1 MPGIAGVVAHDGS
14 ANHGETVTLML
25 EAMMHEPFY
34 ATGSCCA
41 PELGIWAGW
50 VAHADSFAAQESAR
64 TFERP
69 VTLAFAG
76 EAYQDASSAGF
87 RHALDRFGE
96 NGVADLNGLFSGLLI
111 DRRRARAWLFNDRF
125 GFERV
130 YVHETDEATYFA
142 SEAKALLRV
151 LPHTRVFDDRGVA
164 QFLTFGCCLD
174 GHTLFQGITT
184 LTGGSIWTL
193 DGRRWQKRRYFTPV
207 EWEQQPPLS
216 AEEYQTEFEARFKA
230 ALPHYANDTAAP
242 IGISLTGGLDTR
254 MIMACLPDS
263 PVPPRTYTFA
273 GLHGDTLDARIA
285 ARVASECGMPH
296 RVLRVGSDFLSNYGD
311 YVERTVYA
319 TDACAGATAAHE
331 IYLNSQ
337 ARQLSA
343 ARLTGNFGSEVLR
356 SMSTFK
362 PLGLRPELIADEFRA
377 QFDAARHD
385 RPAHVASPVT
395 FAAFQEIPWNLWGT
409 WAAAK
414 SQLTVRTPYLDNAL
428 VQLIYRA
435 PAVVRRTPDSA
446 LKLIRTARPRLA
458 GIPTD
463 RGVAINGGGISRH
476 FVNRVFA
483 EVTFKADYLY
493 ADALPATL
501 SPLDGALG
509 RLHGAGIL
517 GLHKYLP
524 YRRWFR
530 SEVANYVRDAVS
542 DASASGLPFWNR
554 SHLKELARLHSSGR
568 RNLVRE
574 LNVVLTL
581 ETAARLLLRGNTIA
595 RRASDSVHLPTG
607 PDLRSAGP
615 ERKLSLR

>member
-1 MPGIAGVVAHDGS
+1 MPGIAGVVAHDGP

-25 EAMMHEPFY
+25 DAMMHEPFY

-50 VAHADSFAAQESAR
+50 VAHADSFAAHESGR

-69 VTLAFAG
+69 LTLAFAG
-76 EAYQDASSAGF
+76 EAYDDASSAGF

-96 NGVADLNGLFSGLLI
+96 NGVAELNGLFSGLLI

-125 GFERV
+125 GFERI
-130 YVHETDEATYFA
+130 YLHETDEATYFA

-151 LPHTRVFDDRGVA
+151 LPHTRAFDDRGVA

-174 GHTLFQGITT
+174 GQTLFRGITR

-193 DGRRWQKRRYFTPV
+193 DGRRWQKRRYFTPA

-216 AEEYQTEFEARFKA
+216 VDEYQTEFEARFKT
-230 ALPHYANDTAAP
+230 ALPRYTNGTAAP
-242 IGISLTGGLDTR
+242 LGISLTGGLDTR

-263 PVPPRTYTFA
+263 TIPARTYTFA

-285 ARVASECGMPH
+285 ARVAAECGLEH
-296 RVLRVGSDFLSNYGD
+296 RVLRIGADFLSDYGK

-319 TDACAGATAAHE
+319 TDACAGATGAHE
-331 IYLNSQ
+331 IYLNAQ

-362 PLGLRPELIADEFRA
+362 PLGLRPALVAEEFRS
-377 QFDAARHD
+377 QFDAARHEPPP
-385 RPAHVASPVT
+385 RVQSPVT

-409 WAAAK
+409 WAAAR
-414 SQLTVRTPYLDNAL
+414 SQLTVRTPYLDNGL

-435 PAVVRRTPDSA
+435 PANVRRTPDSA
-446 LKLIRTARPRLA
+446 LELIRTARPRLA

-463 RGVAINGGGISRH
+463 RGVSISGRGISRH
-476 FVNRVFA
+476 LVSRVFA
-483 EVTFKADYLY
+483 ELTFKADYLY
-493 ADALPATL
+493 ADALPAAL
-501 SPLDGALG
+501 SPLDAAFG
-509 RLHGAGIL
+509 RLHGSGIL

-530 SEVANYVRDAVS
+530 NEVADYVRDAVR
-542 DASASGLPFWNR
+542 DASTSGLPFWNR
-554 SHLKELARLHSSGR
+554 TQLKELARLHASGR

-574 LNVVLTL
+574 LNAVLTL
-581 ETAARLLLRGNTIA
+581 ETASRLLLRGYTIA
-595 RRASDSVHLPTG
+595 RRTSDSVLPPTA
-607 PDLRSAGP
+607 PDLRGAGRQ
-615 ERKLSLR
+615 RKLSVR